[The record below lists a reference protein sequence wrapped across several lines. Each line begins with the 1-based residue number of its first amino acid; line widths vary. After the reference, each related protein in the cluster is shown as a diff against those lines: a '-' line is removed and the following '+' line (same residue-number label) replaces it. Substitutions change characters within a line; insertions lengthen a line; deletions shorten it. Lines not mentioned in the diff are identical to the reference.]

1 MLAQKLHAEFV
12 VVQPLSSSCPPVTFI
27 RTDCEYFFLDSK
39 ASGIMPVT
47 FAQRGAGRE
56 GG

>member
-12 VVQPLSSSCPPVTFI
+12 VVQRLHHPARGDFL
-27 RTDCEYFFLDSK
+27 RTDCEYFFWDSK
-39 ASGIMPVT
+39 ASGIMLVT
-47 FAQRGAGRE
+47 FARRGAGCE